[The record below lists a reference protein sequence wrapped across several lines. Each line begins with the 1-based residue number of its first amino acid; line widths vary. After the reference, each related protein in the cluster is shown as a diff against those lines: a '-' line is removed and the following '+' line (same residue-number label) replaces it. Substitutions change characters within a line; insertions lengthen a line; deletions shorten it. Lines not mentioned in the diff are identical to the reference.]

1 MNSFQAVVHVLQITN
16 PQKLLKMDTYIKNEK
31 QVIMRKSNYF
41 TKSKRLITALIVVI
55 TSLFFTTSAFA
66 VSGDKIFKDY
76 CAACHKLS
84 AKKTTGPGL
93 AGLADRREKEWL
105 MSWIKNSN
113 DLIDAGDEYALQLVA
128 DNNGINGMVPY
139 GQFSDDEISGV
150 IDYIFE
156 NAKEADVAGG
166 GNGTSVGGAE
176 EGDVT
181 LSDSQSTI
189 IFWGVIFL
197 ILVILYFASL
207 NSKVERLI
215 VERGIFPDPHSIK
228 NYPAIFVGS
237 LIVAAVI
244 ICAITF
250 GLQNNMGMINILL
263 FGAFPFV
270 AFAIFILGSV
280 YRYTKKGFKVSSL
293 STQFLEGKKLFWGSQ
308 PFHWGLLVL
317 LCGHLI
323 AFLFPSALMAWN
335 GEPVRLLILEVSS
348 FIFALGALF
357 GLIVLIKRRLSSKTL
372 LVVTNKMDMVVY
384 TILLTQIVSGIG
396 VAFFVRWGS
405 TWFAA
410 VLTPYLR
417 SIFSFNPD
425 LGAISEAPILVQLH
439 VISAFLLIAI
449 IPFTR
454 FMHFLVAPV
463 DYIWR
468 RYQLVIWNWN
478 RKTIRKST
486 RHNFGKRSRNH

>member
-1 MNSFQAVVHVLQITN
+1 
-16 PQKLLKMDTYIKNEK
+16 
-31 QVIMRKSNYF
+31 MRKSNYL
-41 TKSKRLITALIVVI
+41 TKSKGLITALILVI
-55 TSLFFTTSAFA
+55 SSMFIVNTASAET
-66 VSGDKIFKDY
+66 GENIFKTN

-84 AKKTTGPGL
+84 SKKTTGPGL
-93 AGLADRREKEWL
+93 AGVTDKREKAWL
-105 MSWIKNSN
+105 AAWIKNSGE
-113 DLIDAGDEYALQLVA
+113 LIASGDADAIALFDEYNKMPMPA
-128 DNNGINGMVPY
+128 Y
-139 GQFSDDEISGV
+139 TQFSDSEIDGLIDFLAANAAAEAAPASGGS
-150 IDYIFE
+150 
-156 NAKEADVAGG
+156 VA
-166 GNGTSVGGAE
+166 SVDAGE

-181 LSDSQSTI
+181 LSDSQSSI

-197 ILVILYFASL
+197 ILIILYFASL

-317 LCGHLI
+317 LVGHLI
-323 AFLFPSALMAWN
+323 AFLFPSALIAWN
-335 GEPVRLLILEVSS
+335 GEPVRLVILEVTS
-348 FIFALGALF
+348 FAFAILALV
-357 GLIVLIKRRLSSKTL
+357 GLVLLIKRRLTSRTL

-384 TILLTQIVSGIG
+384 TILLTQIISGLG

-405 TWFAA
+405 TWFAS

-425 LGAISEAPILVQLH
+425 LGAISEAPVLVQLH